1 MSAPNRSVSLALAG
15 ISIVAILLA
24 AGALGLVLSRP
35 AAVAKT
41 QQFDV
46 VIGEAKYLVEVE
58 GKDVL
63 GSEGHRFEPPVLVV
77 HKGDHV
83 VITVKNPGDRTHSFV
98 LAAFGVDTGALDPGT
113 GTGRV
118 EFDANKAGV
127 FRFNCGIAYDEAS
140 GRCEPDHEFM
150 VGWLVV
156 LE

>member
-1 MSAPNRSVSLALAG
+1 MSAPNRSVSLAVAG

-63 GSEGHRFEPPVLVV
+63 GPEGHRFEPPVLVV

-83 VITVKNPGDRTHSFV
+83 VITVKNLRKNIHSLV
-98 LAAFGVDTGALDPGT
+98 LPAFGVDTGPLDPRT
-113 GTGRV
+113 GTAKV
-118 EFDANKAGV
+118 EFDANNAGV
-127 FRFNCGIAYDEAS
+127 FKFFCGIAFDEAS
-140 GRCEPDHEFM
+140 GACDPDHDFI